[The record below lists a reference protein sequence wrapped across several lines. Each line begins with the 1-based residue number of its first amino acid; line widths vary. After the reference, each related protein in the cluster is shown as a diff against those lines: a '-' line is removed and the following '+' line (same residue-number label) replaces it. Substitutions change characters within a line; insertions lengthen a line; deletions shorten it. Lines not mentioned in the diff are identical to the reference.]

1 MYVTHKSYGIK
12 TNFTLSYTVVIRCK
26 RQKIVCQKIE
36 IKKQIYQFKNSSNFT
51 FWGRSRLNF
60 GWGDHNGEHGY
71 RCCYVK
77 GHGTHRQK
85 SSTDQVWTYLNK
97 SEQLIFQHRPAAS
110 LGNALGNAIENAL
123 DNILENAI

>member
-51 FWGRSRLNF
+51 F
-60 GWGDHNGEHGY
+60 
-71 RCCYVK
+71 
-77 GHGTHRQK
+77 
-85 SSTDQVWTYLNK
+85 
-97 SEQLIFQHRPAAS
+97 
-110 LGNALGNAIENAL
+110 LGGVDWILDRGIIMENMVI
-123 DNILENAI
+123 DVVM